1 MKLLIVLIS
10 VFLGMIPQGKAFL
23 DPLQKRDSVLIADQL
38 EYGFELQGVGKGTV
52 LALPDFSAF
61 PEDTG
66 AGFRLEDRYPEDGQ
80 KVRCHGYKGVCHHSP
95 L

>member
-10 VFLGMIPQGKAFL
+10 AFLGMIPQGKAFL

-52 LALPDFSAF
+52 LALPDFRLSRK
-61 PEDTG
+61 TRWRWLQ
-66 AGFRLEDRYPEDGQ
+66 AGR
-80 KVRCHGYKGVCHHSP
+80 
-95 L
+95 